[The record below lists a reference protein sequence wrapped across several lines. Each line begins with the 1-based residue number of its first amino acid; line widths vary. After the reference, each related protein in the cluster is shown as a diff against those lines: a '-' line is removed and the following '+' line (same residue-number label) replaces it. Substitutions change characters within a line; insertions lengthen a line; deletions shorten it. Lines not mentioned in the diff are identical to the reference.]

1 MSASDQRPYVQAI
14 RSKGVLLLRALC
26 VILAVAV
33 GAVALSWVPAR
44 AEERSYFVIPAV
56 ATSKN
61 DGVDVGVIVPY
72 IFADDEG
79 RVTQIIAPMYIHNE
93 FVGSRATLNL
103 FRYPFRGESIKLIVS
118 ATEKVERK
126 FQLDYQ
132 TLFLQGGRYSLEG
145 NVGFFKNAT
154 ARFFGLGNQT
164 SQKNETNYTDREL
177 LGHITAGIYIGP
189 GRRVTWTERL
199 RNVALQVGAVPKIPF
214 TQSVFPAIKG
224 TGGATV
230 WGHTVAFLDDTRD
243 DTLTPTVG
251 SYFAMFS
258 ELAQSLTADTNTVFS
273 RYGFDYRI
281 LLPNQ
286 TKKYTFAFRAKL
298 NATVGGAEI
307 PFFERSSLGGQTSLR
322 GFGVGRFVDNHA
334 LVFSVEERIQLFHV
348 KVFGTVAEV
357 EMAPFLD
364 VGKVTDTFRYRAFSQ
379 YEANPGIGF
388 RAIARPNVVGR
399 VDVATGN
406 EGRAVFAGLDFP
418 F

>member
-1 MSASDQRPYVQAI
+1 MGS
-14 RSKGVLLLRALC
+14 LLFPWAE
-26 VILAVAV
+26 VA
-33 GAVALSWVPAR
+33 

-61 DGVDVGVIVPY
+61 DGTDVGVIVPY

-79 RVTQIIAPMYIHNE
+79 RVTQIVAPMYIHNE
-93 FVGSRATLNL
+93 FVGSRATINF
-103 FRYPFRGESIKLIVS
+103 FRYPARGEQIKLIAS
-118 ATEKVERK
+118 ITEKTERR
-126 FQLDYQ
+126 FQLDAQ
-132 TLFLQGGRYSLEG
+132 KLFLDGGRYSLEG
-145 NVGFFKNAT
+145 NVGFFKNGT

-164 SQKNETNYTDREL
+164 SVNQETNYTDREL
-177 LGHITAGIYIGP
+177 LGFITGGLYVGP

-199 RNVALQVGAVPKIPF
+199 RNVEIQVGAVPNIPF

-230 WGHTVAFLDDTRD
+230 WGHKLAFLDDTRD

-251 SYFAMFS
+251 SYFTMFA

-281 LLPNQ
+281 LLPNA
-286 TKKYTFAFRAKL
+286 TKRYTFVFRAKFD
-298 NATVGGAEI
+298 ATVGGAEI
-307 PFFERSSLGGQTSLR
+307 PFFERSSLGGQTTLR

-334 LVFSVEERIQLFHV
+334 LVISAEERIQLFHL
-348 KVFGTVAEV
+348 KVFGTVAEL

-364 VGKVTDTFRYRAFSQ
+364 VGKVTDTFRYRALSQ

-388 RAIARPNVVGR
+388 RAIARPNVVAR

-406 EGRAVFAGLDFP
+406 EGRAIFAGLDFP

>member
-1 MSASDQRPYVQAI
+1 MGS
-14 RSKGVLLLRALC
+14 LLFPWAE
-26 VILAVAV
+26 VA
-33 GAVALSWVPAR
+33 

-61 DGVDVGVIVPY
+61 DGTDVGVIVPY

-79 RVTQIIAPMYIHNE
+79 RVTQIVAPMYIHNE

-103 FRYPFRGESIKLIVS
+103 FRYPARGEQIKLIAS
-118 ATEKVERK
+118 ITEKTERK
-126 FQLDYQ
+126 FQLDAQ
-132 TLFLQGGRYSLEG
+132 KLFLDGGRYSLEG
-145 NVGFFKNAT
+145 NVGFFKNGT

-164 SQKNETNYTDREL
+164 RENQETNYTDREL
-177 LGHITAGIYIGP
+177 LGFITGGLYVGP

-199 RNVALQVGAVPKIPF
+199 RNVEIQVGAVPNIPF

-230 WGHTVAFLDDTRD
+230 WGHKLAFLDDTRD

-251 SYFAMFS
+251 SYFTMFA

-286 TKKYTFAFRAKL
+286 TKQYTSVFRAKL
-298 NATVGGAEI
+298 EATVGGAEI
-307 PFFERSSLGGQTSLR
+307 PFFERSSLGGQTTLR
-322 GFGVGRFVDNHA
+322 GFGVGRFVDNHS
-334 LVFSVEERIQLFHV
+334 LVISVEERIQLFHL

-364 VGKVTDTFRYRAFSQ
+364 VGKVTDTFRYRALSQ

-388 RAIARPNVVGR
+388 RAIARPNVVAR

>member
-1 MSASDQRPYVQAI
+1 ME
-14 RSKGVLLLRALC
+14 LLLRSIHLALAC
-26 VILAVAV
+26 AV
-33 GAVALSWVPAR
+33 GSLLLLWSEAY
-44 AEERSYFVIPAV
+44 AEEQSYFVIPAV

-79 RVTQIIAPMYIHNE
+79 RVTQIVAPMYIHNE

-103 FRYPFRGESIKLIVS
+103 FRYPARGEQIRLIASV
-118 ATEKVERK
+118 TEKTERK
-126 FQLDYQ
+126 FLLDYQ
-132 TLFLQGGRYSLEG
+132 TLFLNGGQYSLEG
-145 NVGFFKNAT
+145 NVGFFKNGT
-154 ARFFGLGNQT
+154 ARFFGIGNQT
-164 SQKNETNYTDREL
+164 RTDQETNYTDREL
-177 LGHITAGIYIGP
+177 LGFITGGLYVGP
-189 GRRVTWTERL
+189 GRRLTWTERL
-199 RNVALQVGAVPKIPF
+199 RNVEVQVGAVPNVPY

-230 WGHTVAFLDDTRD
+230 WGHKLAFLDDTRD

-251 SYFAMFS
+251 SYLALFM

-273 RYGFDYRI
+273 RYGFDYRV

-286 TKKYTFAFRAKL
+286 TKQYTFVFRARL
-298 NATVGGAEI
+298 DATVGGAEI

-334 LVFSVEERIQLFHV
+334 LVFNFEERIQLFHV

-357 EMAPFLD
+357 ETAPFLD
-364 VGKVTDTFRYRAFSQ
+364 VGKVTDTFRYRAFSN

-399 VDVATGN
+399 VDFATGN

>member
-1 MSASDQRPYVQAI
+1 MVGS
-14 RSKGVLLLRALC
+14 LLFPRAE
-26 VILAVAV
+26 VA
-33 GAVALSWVPAR
+33 

-61 DGVDVGVIVPY
+61 DGTDVGVIVPY

-79 RVTQIIAPMYIHNE
+79 RVTQIVAPMYIHNE

-103 FRYPFRGESIKLIVS
+103 FRYPARGEQIKLIAS
-118 ATEKVERK
+118 ITEKTERK
-126 FQLDYQ
+126 FQLDAQ
-132 TLFLQGGRYSLEG
+132 KLFLDGGRYSLEG
-145 NVGFFKNAT
+145 NVGFFKNGT

-164 SQKNETNYTDREL
+164 RENQETNYTDREL
-177 LGHITAGIYIGP
+177 LGFITGGLYVGP

-199 RNVALQVGAVPKIPF
+199 RNVEIQVGAVPKIPF

-230 WGHTVAFLDDTRD
+230 WGHKLAFLDDTRD

-251 SYFAMFS
+251 SYFTMFA

-286 TKKYTFAFRAKL
+286 TKQYTSVFRAKL
-298 NATVGGAEI
+298 EATVGGAEI
-307 PFFERSSLGGQTSLR
+307 PFFERSSLGGQTTLR
-322 GFGVGRFVDNHA
+322 GFGVGRFVDNHS
-334 LVFSVEERIQLFHV
+334 LVISVEERIQLFHL

-364 VGKVTDTFRYRAFSQ
+364 VGKVTDTFRYRVFSQ

-388 RAIARPNVVGR
+388 RAIARPNVVAR

>member
-1 MSASDQRPYVQAI
+1 MQVKLFL
-14 RSKGVLLLRALC
+14 RSLPL
-26 VILAVAV
+26 ILACTV
-33 GAVALSWVPAR
+33 GSFLVPWATAS

-56 ATSKN
+56 ATAKN

-79 RVTQIIAPMYIHNE
+79 RVTQIVAPMYIHNE
-93 FVGSRATLNL
+93 FVGSRGTLNL
-103 FRYPFRGESIKLIVS
+103 FRYPARGEQLKLIASV
-118 ATEKVERK
+118 TEKTERK

-132 TLFLQGGRYSLEG
+132 TLFLNSGQYSLEG
-145 NVGFFKNAT
+145 NVGFFKNGT
-154 ARFFGLGNQT
+154 ARFFGIGNRTQVG
-164 SQKNETNYTDREL
+164 QETNYTDREL
-177 LGHITAGIYIGP
+177 LGFITGGLYVGP
-189 GRRVTWTERL
+189 GRRLTWTERL
-199 RNVALQVGAVPKIPF
+199 RNVEVQVGAVPKIPY
-214 TQSVFPAIKG
+214 TQSVFSAIKG

-230 WGHTVAFLDDTRD
+230 WGHKLAFLDDTRD

-251 SYFAMFS
+251 SYLALFL

-273 RYGFDYRI
+273 RYGFDYRV

-286 TKKYTFAFRAKL
+286 TKRYTFVFRAKL
-298 NATVGGAEI
+298 DATVGGDEI

-322 GFGVGRFVDNHA
+322 GFGVGRFVDNHS
-334 LVFSVEERIQLFHV
+334 LVFNFEERIQLFHL

-357 EMAPFLD
+357 ETAPFLD
-364 VGKVTDTFRYRAFSQ
+364 VGKVTNTFRYRAFSN

-399 VDVATGN
+399 VDFATGN
-406 EGRAVFAGLDFP
+406 EGRTVFAGLDFP

>member
-1 MSASDQRPYVQAI
+1 VFPWAEA
-14 RSKGVLLLRALC
+14 C
-26 VILAVAV
+26 
-33 GAVALSWVPAR
+33 
-44 AEERSYFVIPAV
+44 AEERSYFVIPAI

-61 DGVDVGVIVPY
+61 DGVDVGVILPY
-72 IFADDEG
+72 IFVDDEG
-79 RVTQIIAPMYIHNE
+79 RVTKIIAPMYTHNE

-103 FRYPFRGESIKLIVS
+103 FRYPARGEHIKLIASV
-118 ATEKVERK
+118 TEKIERK
-126 FQLDYQ
+126 FHLDYQ
-132 TLFLQGGRYSLEG
+132 TLFVNGGRYSLEG
-145 NVGFFKNAT
+145 HVGFFKNGT

-164 SQKNETNYTDREL
+164 SKDQETNYTDREL
-177 LGHITAGIYIGP
+177 LGHITGGLYVGP

-199 RNVALQVGAVPKIPF
+199 RNVEVQVGAVPDIPF

-230 WGHTVAFLDDTRD
+230 WGHKLAFLDDTRD
-243 DTLTPTVG
+243 DTLTPTIG
-251 SYFAMFS
+251 SYATMFM
-258 ELAQSLTADTNTVFS
+258 ELAQSFAADTHTVFS
-273 RYGFDYRI
+273 RYGFEYRI

-286 TKKYTFAFRAKL
+286 TKRYTFAFRAKL
-298 NATVGGAEI
+298 DATSGGTEI

-334 LVFSVEERIQLFHV
+334 LVFNFEERIQLFHV

-364 VGKVTDTFRYRAFSQ
+364 IGKVTDTFRYRAFSQ

-399 VDVATGN
+399 VDLATGN

>member
-1 MSASDQRPYVQAI
+1 MGS
-14 RSKGVLLLRALC
+14 LLFPRAE
-26 VILAVAV
+26 VA
-33 GAVALSWVPAR
+33 

-61 DGVDVGVIVPY
+61 DGTDVGVIVPY

-79 RVTQIIAPMYIHNE
+79 RVTQIVAPMYIHNE

-103 FRYPFRGESIKLIVS
+103 FRYPARGEQIKLIAS
-118 ATEKVERK
+118 ITEKTERK
-126 FQLDYQ
+126 FQLDAQ
-132 TLFLQGGRYSLEG
+132 KLFLDGGRYSLEG
-145 NVGFFKNAT
+145 NVGFFKNGT

-164 SQKNETNYTDREL
+164 RENQETNYTDREL
-177 LGHITAGIYIGP
+177 LGFITGGLYVGP

-199 RNVALQVGAVPKIPF
+199 RNVEIQVGAVPKIPF

-230 WGHTVAFLDDTRD
+230 WGHKLAFLDDTRD

-251 SYFAMFS
+251 SYFTMFA

-286 TKKYTFAFRAKL
+286 TKQYTSVFRAKL
-298 NATVGGAEI
+298 EATVGGAEI
-307 PFFERSSLGGQTSLR
+307 PFFERSSLGGQTTLR
-322 GFGVGRFVDNHA
+322 GFGVGRFVDNHS
-334 LVFSVEERIQLFHV
+334 LVISVEERIQLFHL

-388 RAIARPNVVGR
+388 RAIARPNVVAR

>member
-1 MSASDQRPYVQAI
+1 MFPWAEA
-14 RSKGVLLLRALC
+14 C
-26 VILAVAV
+26 
-33 GAVALSWVPAR
+33 
-44 AEERSYFVIPAV
+44 AEERSYFVIPAI

-61 DGVDVGVIVPY
+61 DGVDVGVILPY
-72 IFADDEG
+72 IFVDDEG
-79 RVTQIIAPMYIHNE
+79 RVTKIIAPMYTHNE

-103 FRYPFRGESIKLIVS
+103 FRYPARGEHIKLIASV
-118 ATEKVERK
+118 TEKIERK
-126 FQLDYQ
+126 FHLDYQ
-132 TLFLQGGRYSLEG
+132 TLFVNGGRYSLEG
-145 NVGFFKNAT
+145 HVGFFKNGT

-164 SQKNETNYTDREL
+164 SKDQETNYTDREL
-177 LGHITAGIYIGP
+177 LGHITGGLYVGP

-199 RNVALQVGAVPKIPF
+199 RNVEVQVGAVPDIPF

-230 WGHTVAFLDDTRD
+230 WGHKLAFLDDTRD
-243 DTLTPTVG
+243 DTLTPTIG
-251 SYFAMFS
+251 SYATMFM
-258 ELAQSLTADTNTVFS
+258 ELAQSFAADTHTVFS
-273 RYGFDYRI
+273 RYGFEYRI

-286 TKKYTFAFRAKL
+286 TKRYTFAFRAKL
-298 NATVGGAEI
+298 DATSGGTEI

-334 LVFSVEERIQLFHV
+334 LVFNFEERIQLFHV

-364 VGKVTDTFRYRAFSQ
+364 IGKVTDTFRYRAFSQ

-399 VDVATGN
+399 VDLATGN

>member
-1 MSASDQRPYVQAI
+1 MVGS
-14 RSKGVLLLRALC
+14 LLFPRAE
-26 VILAVAV
+26 VA
-33 GAVALSWVPAR
+33 

-61 DGVDVGVIVPY
+61 DGTDVGVIVPY

-79 RVTQIIAPMYIHNE
+79 RVTQIVAPMYIHNE

-103 FRYPFRGESIKLIVS
+103 FRYPARGEQIKLIAS
-118 ATEKVERK
+118 ITEKTERK
-126 FQLDYQ
+126 FQLDAQ
-132 TLFLQGGRYSLEG
+132 KLFLDGGRYSLEG
-145 NVGFFKNAT
+145 NVGFFKNGT

-164 SQKNETNYTDREL
+164 RENQETNYTDREL
-177 LGHITAGIYIGP
+177 LGFITGGLYVGP

-199 RNVALQVGAVPKIPF
+199 RNVEIQVGAVPKIPF

-230 WGHTVAFLDDTRD
+230 WGHKLAFLDDTRD

-251 SYFAMFS
+251 SYFTMFA

-286 TKKYTFAFRAKL
+286 TKQYTSVFRAKL
-298 NATVGGAEI
+298 EATVGGAEI
-307 PFFERSSLGGQTSLR
+307 PFFERSSLGGQTTLR
-322 GFGVGRFVDNHA
+322 GFGVGRFVDNHS
-334 LVFSVEERIQLFHV
+334 LVISVEERIQLFHL

-388 RAIARPNVVGR
+388 RAIARPNVVAR

>member
-1 MSASDQRPYVQAI
+1 MLVRRVVTCVVSVAA
-14 RSKGVLLLRALC
+14 VLLPWAEAC
-26 VILAVAV
+26 
-33 GAVALSWVPAR
+33 

-56 ATSKN
+56 ATAKN

-93 FVGSRATLNL
+93 FMGSRATINL
-103 FRYPFRGESIKLIVS
+103 FQYPARGEQIKLIAS
-118 ATEKVERK
+118 LTEKTERK
-126 FQLDYQ
+126 FMLDGQ
-132 TLFLQGGRYSLEG
+132 KLFLNGGKYSLEG
-145 NVGFFKNAT
+145 SAGFFKNGT
-154 ARFFGLGNQT
+154 TRFYGIGNQT
-164 SQKNETNYTDREL
+164 REDQQTNYTDREL
-177 LGHITAGIYIGP
+177 LGYITGGIYVGQ

-199 RNVALQVGAVPKIPF
+199 RNVEVQVGAVPNVPY

-230 WGHTVAFLDDTRD
+230 WGHKLAFLDDTRD

-251 SYFAMFS
+251 SYFAMFA

-286 TKKYTFAFRAKL
+286 TKVYTFVFRAKL
-298 NATVGGAEI
+298 DATVGGNEI
-307 PFFERSSLGGQTSLR
+307 PFFERSSLGGQTTLR

-334 LVFSVEERIQLFHV
+334 LVFSAEERIQLFHL
-348 KVFGTVAEV
+348 KVFGTVAEL
-357 EMAPFLD
+357 ETAPFLD
-364 VGKVTDTFRYRAFSQ
+364 VGKVTNTFRYRAFSQ
-379 YEANPGIGF
+379 YEANPGLGF
-388 RAIARPNVVGR
+388 RAIARPNVVAR
-399 VDVATGN
+399 VDFATGN
-406 EGRAVFAGLDFP
+406 EGQTVFAGLDFP

>member
-1 MSASDQRPYVQAI
+1 MVGS
-14 RSKGVLLLRALC
+14 LLFP
-26 VILAVAV
+26 
-33 GAVALSWVPAR
+33 W
-44 AEERSYFVIPAV
+44 AEAAADERSYFVIPAV

-61 DGVDVGVIVPY
+61 DGTDVGVIVPY

-79 RVTQIIAPMYIHNE
+79 RVTQIVAPMYIHNE
-93 FVGSRATLNL
+93 FVGSRATINL
-103 FRYPFRGESIKLIVS
+103 FRYPARGEQIKLIAS
-118 ATEKVERK
+118 ITEKTERR
-126 FQLDYQ
+126 FQLDAQ
-132 TLFLQGGRYSLEG
+132 KLFLDGGRYSLEG
-145 NVGFFKNAT
+145 NVGFFKNGT

-164 SQKNETNYTDREL
+164 RENQETNYTDREL
-177 LGHITAGIYIGP
+177 LGFITGGIYVGP

-199 RNVALQVGAVPKIPF
+199 RNVEIQVGAVPKIPF

-230 WGHTVAFLDDTRD
+230 WGHKLAFLDDTRD

-251 SYFAMFS
+251 SYFTMFA

-281 LLPNQ
+281 LLPNA
-286 TKKYTFAFRAKL
+286 TKRYTFVFRAKL
-298 NATVGGAEI
+298 DATVGGEEV
-307 PFFERSSLGGQTSLR
+307 PFFERSSLGGQTTLR

-334 LVFSVEERIQLFHV
+334 LVISAEERIQLFHL

-364 VGKVTDTFRYRAFSQ
+364 VGKVTNTFRYRAFSQ

-388 RAIARPNVVGR
+388 RAIARPNVVAR